1 MIQDCLD
8 KISEFY
14 NLTIDHTLTTK
25 ASNTPT
31 FTLAFALLGATV
43 AGITLLRLL
52 RLFFDV
58 TIRKGISLKKFG
70 AGKGTWAV
78 VTGATDGIG
87 REFAF
92 QLAKA
97 GFNIVLASRSA
108 EKLGAVAADLES
120 KYNIKTKTQ
129 SIDFSAGD
137 DSSYDALSNSID
149 GLNIGVLVNNVGKSH
164 EMPVPFEQTPLDEL
178 KAIVEI
184 NINATLRVTQAVLP
198 KLIERK
204 NGLILNIGSFAG
216 TVPTPLLAT
225 YTGSKSFLLSWTQA
239 LGEEVKSKGVTVELV
254 NTYFVVSSMSKIRRP
269 SKLIPLPATYVRSVL
284 TRIGLNGGSISRPYT
299 STPYWSHA
307 IVDAI
312 LSLSGFKRLVLWYT
326 HKMQKDIRQRA
337 LRKKEREAKK
347 Q

>member
-1 MIQDCLD
+1 MICD
-8 KISEFY
+8 Y
-14 NLTIDHTLTTK
+14 LTKFGFPSD
-25 ASNTPT
+25 TPPL
-31 FTLAFALLGATV
+31 TLALAMLGATV
-43 AGITLLRLL
+43 AGVTLLRLL
-52 RLFFDV
+52 SVLYDV
-58 TIRKGISLKKFG
+58 TLRKGISLKKFG
-70 AGKGTWAV
+70 AGKGSWAV

-120 KYNIKTKTQ
+120 KYNIQTKTQ

-137 DSSYDALSNSID
+137 DKSYEAFDRSIES
-149 GLNIGVLVNNVGKSH
+149 LNIGVLVNNVGKSH
-164 EMPVPFEQTPLDEL
+164 EMPVPFEETPLDEV
-178 KAIVEI
+178 KSIIEI

-198 KLIERK
+198 KLVERK
-204 NGLILNIGSFAG
+204 NGLVLNIGSFAG

-225 YTGSKSFLLSWTQA
+225 YTGSKSFLVSWSQA

-284 TRIGLNGGSISRPYT
+284 RRIGLSGGSISRPYA

-307 IVDAI
+307 IVDAF
-312 LSLSGFKRLVLWYT
+312 LCLSGFKKLELWYN
-326 HKMQKDIRQRA
+326 HKMQKDIRIRA

>member
-1 MIQDCLD
+1 MLCDYLS
-8 KISEFY
+8 KIGFTS
-14 NLTIDHTLTTK
+14 D
-25 ASNTPT
+25 TPPL
-31 FTLAFALLGATV
+31 TLALAMLGATV
-43 AGITLLRLL
+43 AGVTLLRLL
-52 RLFFDV
+52 SVLYDV
-58 TIRKGISLKKFG
+58 TLRKGTSLKKFG
-70 AGKGTWAV
+70 AGKGSWAV

-120 KYNIKTKTQ
+120 KYNIHTKTQ

-137 DSSYDALSNSID
+137 DHSYEALEKSID
-149 GLNIGVLVNNVGKSH
+149 GLDIGVLVNNVGKSH
-164 EMPVPFEQTPLDEL
+164 EMPVPFEQTPLEEL
-178 KAIVEI
+178 KGIVEI

-198 KLIERK
+198 KMIERK
-204 NGLILNIGSFAG
+204 NGLILNLGSFAG

-225 YTGSKSFLLSWTQA
+225 YTGSKSFLLSWSQA

-284 TRIGLNGGSISRPYT
+284 RRIGLSGGSISRPYA

-307 IVDAI
+307 IVDAV
-312 LSLSGFKRLVLWYT
+312 LCLSGLKRLELWYN
-326 HKMQKDIRQRA
+326 HKMQKDIRVRA